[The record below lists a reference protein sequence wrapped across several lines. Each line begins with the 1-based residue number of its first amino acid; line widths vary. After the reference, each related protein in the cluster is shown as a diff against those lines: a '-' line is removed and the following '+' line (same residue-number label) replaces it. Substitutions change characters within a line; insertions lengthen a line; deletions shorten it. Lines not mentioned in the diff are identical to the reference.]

1 MQEASLGVALPKIKR
16 SSAKRRWWM
25 AGEDFEIFRPL
36 IFPAASSLNKSL
48 DKTSAPKMNKKGERG
63 SPCLRPLVGEKS
75 PKGLPLMRMEKVEEE
90 IQTLIQLI
98 QEEWNPS
105 LLITE
110 RMKSH
115 SILSK
120 AFSMC
125 KLRNMKPHFPFF
137 CF

>member
-1 MQEASLGVALPKIKR
+1 LPK
-16 SSAKRRWWM
+16 
-25 AGEDFEIFRPL
+25 
-36 IFPAASSLNKSL
+36 ASSGGK
-48 DKTSAPKMNKKGERG
+48 E
-63 SPCLRPLVGEKS
+63 

-90 IQTLIQLI
+90 IQTPIQLI

-120 AFSMC
+120 AFSVS
-125 KLRNMKPHFPFF
+125 KLRKHEATFPFF
-137 CF
+137 VF